1 MDSRPFVL
9 IDLFFRKRGIYI
21 MEKEKKGKR
30 TRCGRIVSNVILII
44 AVAVF
49 LFSGYKLFTIY
60 SEYGKGEK
68 EYDDVLDSVV
78 IEQHIE
84 GEGKG
89 EKKETVFK
97 VDFEKLRS
105 LNSEAVAWIRFDEPS
120 KINYPVVQGPDN
132 AKYLNTTF
140 EGQRNGAG
148 ALFVDA
154 DNTSDFSDRNTF
166 IYGHNMKNGSMF
178 GQLRKYKTKSFCEEN
193 PYFYIYTPDG
203 MESKYQVFAA
213 CIVEDTSDSYR
224 KFYSGDKDFEEY
236 LAQIRGCALYDTDTQ
251 VSADSQ
257 IVSLSTCTN
266 VSETQRLLVHGV
278 KVEEKPVANDEA
290 DVTEE

>member
-1 MDSRPFVL
+1 M
-9 IDLFFRKRGIYI
+9 K
-21 MEKEKKGKR
+21 KEKKVKR
-30 TRCGRIVSNVILII
+30 TRRGKIVSNVILII

-60 SEYGKGEK
+60 SEYSKGEK
-68 EYDDVLDSVV
+68 EYDDVLESVV
-78 IEQHIE
+78 IEQHVPDE
-84 GEGKG
+84 EKD

-97 VDFEKLRS
+97 VDFDKLIS

-154 DNTSDFSDRNTF
+154 DNASDFSDRNTF

-178 GQLRKYKTKSFCEEN
+178 GQLRKYKTKSFCEKN

-203 MESKYQVFAA
+203 KESKYQVFAA

-236 LAQIRGCALYDTDTQ
+236 LTQIRECALYDTDMQ
-251 VSADSQ
+251 LSADSQ

-278 KVEEKPVANDEA
+278 KVEEKPVANNQA